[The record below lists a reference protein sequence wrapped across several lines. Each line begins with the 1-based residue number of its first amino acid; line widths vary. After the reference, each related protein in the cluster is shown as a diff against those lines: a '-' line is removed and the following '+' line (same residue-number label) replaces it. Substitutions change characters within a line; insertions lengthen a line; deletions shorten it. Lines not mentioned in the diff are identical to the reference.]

1 MALLR
6 FQETKHIRILEVPE
20 NMEITEVPLLSVA
33 GLFPRGSLKI
43 TTERRE
49 PRQADEGCRVAA
61 IALDC
66 VNQSHD

>member
-61 IALDC
+61 ITLDC